1 MKYIGSDPK
10 IMGGNPVI
18 KGTRIPVAVI
28 LSMLKQGYTVGE
40 IHKMY
45 DWISLKT
52 LKGAID
58 EITNL
63 VVSTLHAKKAL

>member
-1 MKYIGSDPK
+1 MKYISSDPK

-28 LSMLKQGYTVGE
+28 LSMLKQGYTVRE